1 MPATMAKA
9 LAASALAV
17 ALLAGV
23 LAAACASTPA
33 RRRAGAN
40 HPAAAAPSTPPL
52 PPAEKL
58 PPGVSLATQAE
69 LLPLGPFRITALYC
83 GKFTPAQRRQFG
95 TTARGGFVYR
105 YTNISQKLTGSPALP
120 VNFLQGRELA
130 GGNVPGDQ
138 AAIGP
143 GLSAEG
149 EVDAVGMSG
158 QPVTFDRCQLM
169 GYQVMPAHGAPIGN
183 YRPVA
188 P

>member
-1 MPATMAKA
+1 MYTTVAKA

-17 ALLAGV
+17 GLLLA
-23 LAAACASTPA
+23 ACSSRPPGPHHPSPSQQ
-33 RRRAGAN
+33 AGAR
-40 HPAAAAPSTPPL
+40 PAVPPTHGTEDF
-52 PPAEKL
+52 PPN
-58 PPGVSLATQAE
+58 VSLATQAE
-69 LLPLGPFRITALYC
+69 LLPLGPFKITALYC
-83 GKFTPAQRRQFG
+83 GKFTRAQRREFG
-95 TTARGGFVYR
+95 TTARGGFIYR

-158 QPVTFDRCQLM
+158 QPITFTACQLM